1 MKRAL
6 ALCVAALLATCRS
19 ESALVDVGVGAAA
32 TTATTA
38 TPTTTATT
46 TTSTSAPAPAPTDAG
61 RTATA
66 APLALDG
73 FTPEELRAAQKL
85 SPLPPPPPDPT
96 NRVAD
101 DPRAARLGQFLF
113 FDGRLSASGAISCAT
128 CHRPEL
134 AFTDGRPLGDAGA
147 ASGGAARPLDRHTP
161 TLLNSAQ
168 QRWWFWDGRADSLW
182 AQALH
187 PLEEPREHASSRLAI
202 AHLLHDDA
210 ALRRAYEALFGP
222 LPDLA
227 DRGRF
232 PPAGR
237 PGEAA
242 YDAMA
247 PDDRLAI
254 DRLFANVGK
263 ALAAYERRLRSD
275 DSPFDRFIAD
285 VRAGRVGE
293 TSGFGAAEREGL
305 RLFVGAARC
314 VRCHSGPNFTDREFH
329 DNRVPTRTG
338 DPRRDPGRQRG
349 IPLVQDDPFN
359 GAGRHSDAP
368 EGAAAE
374 KLRYL
379 PRMSDSFGHMK
390 TPTLRDV
397 ARTAPYMHQGQ
408 FATLDEVLAYYDTLE
423 RAVPTHSPERTLTA
437 LRFTPEQLAALRA
450 FLESLSGAPLDPA
463 LLAPPPSPELP
474 P

>member
-6 ALCVAALLATCRS
+6 FILRGVAVLAAPLTAACHS
-19 ESALVDVGVGAAA
+19 EAADATDRAAPDPASTGVR
-32 TTATTA
+32 TA
-38 TPTTTATT
+38 
-46 TTSTSAPAPAPTDAG
+46 
-61 RTATA
+61 ATA
-66 APLALDG
+66 APLALEG
-73 FTPEELRAAQKL
+73 FTLEELRAVLKL
-85 SPLPPPPPDPT
+85 SPLPPPPADPT

-101 DPRAARLGQFLF
+101 DPRAAQLGQFLF

-134 AFTDGRPLGDAGA
+134 AFTDGRTFGDAGT

-202 AHLLHDDA
+202 AHRLHDDV

-232 PPAGR
+232 PLAGR

-275 DSPFDRFIAD
+275 DSPFDRFIAN
-285 VRAGRVGE
+285 VRAGRGGE

-329 DNRVPTRTG
+329 DNRVPTLTG

-368 EGAAAE
+368 DGAAAE
-374 KLRYL
+374 QLRYL

-408 FATLDEVLAYYDTLE
+408 LATLDEVLAYYDTLE
-423 RAVPTHSPERTLTA
+423 RAVPSHSPERTLTP

-450 FLESLSGAPLDPA
+450 FLASLSGALLDPA
-463 LLAPPPSPELP
+463 LLQQPPSPELP
-474 P
+474 